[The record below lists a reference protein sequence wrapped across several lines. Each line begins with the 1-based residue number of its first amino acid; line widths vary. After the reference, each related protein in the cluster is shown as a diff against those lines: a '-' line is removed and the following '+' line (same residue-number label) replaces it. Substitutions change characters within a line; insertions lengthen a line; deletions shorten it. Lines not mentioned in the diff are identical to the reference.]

1 MKAKE
6 YLDKYIDEIR
16 MYQDNDKMLFSVVGR
31 IFVDFQREATEI
43 MEQRKVL
50 KLPAAM
56 GVIEEQN
63 KKWNALE
70 RRIEQLGIRPVL
82 KKNGFLLAK
91 LKQLE
96 EDKQRMQNATASKE
110 QEKTDEP

>member
-6 YLDKYIDEIR
+6 YFDKYIDEIR
-16 MYQDNDKMLFSVVGR
+16 ASEGDDKAIFTIVQR
-31 IFVDFQREATEI
+31 IFIDFQREASEI
-43 MEQRKVL
+43 IDKRCIA

-70 RRIEQLGIRPVL
+70 RRIEQAGIKPVL
-82 KKNGFLLAK
+82 KKNGFLHAK

-96 EDKQRMQNATASKE
+96 EDAKRVQSEKQSGEAG
-110 QEKTDEP
+110 QEE

>member
-6 YLDKYIDEIR
+6 YLDKYIDEIKAN
-16 MYQDNDKMLFSVVGR
+16 QDDDTALFGIVQR
-31 IFVDFQREATEI
+31 IYVDFQLEASSIIEKREIE
-43 MEQRKVL
+43 
-50 KLPAAM
+50 KLPSAM
-56 GVIEEQN
+56 AVINEQN

-70 RRIEQLGIRPVL
+70 RRIEQLGIKPVL

-96 EDKQRMQNATASKE
+96 EDAKNMQKQDGE
-110 QEKTDEP
+110 E

>member
-6 YLDKYIDEIR
+6 YLDKYIDKIR
-16 MYQDNDKMLFSVVGR
+16 ACEGNDEELFKLVGN
-31 IFVDFQREATEI
+31 IYMDFQVEAAEI
-43 MEQRKVL
+43 IEKRSIV

-70 RRIEQLGIRPVL
+70 RRIEQLGIKPVL
-82 KKNGFLLAK
+82 KKNGFLHAK
-91 LKQLE
+91 LRQLE
-96 EDKQRMQNATASKE
+96 EDEKRRQAIASARKQAE
-110 QEKTDEP
+110 

>member
-16 MYQDNDKMLFSVVGR
+16 ACDGNDEELFKVVSK

-43 MEQRKVL
+43 IEKRKAVRL
-50 KLPAAM
+50 SAAM

-82 KKNGFLLAK
+82 KKNGFLHAK

-96 EDKQRMQNATASKE
+96 EDEKRRRAAASKTE
-110 QEKTDEP
+110 VAAE

>member
-16 MYQDNDKMLFSVVGR
+16 MYQDNDEMLFSVVGR

-70 RRIEQLGIRPVL
+70 RRIEQLGIKPVL
-82 KKNGFLLAK
+82 KKNGFLFAK
-91 LKQLE
+91 LRQLE
-96 EDKQRMQNATASKE
+96 EDEKRRKAAAASSSPE
-110 QEKTDEP
+110 AAE